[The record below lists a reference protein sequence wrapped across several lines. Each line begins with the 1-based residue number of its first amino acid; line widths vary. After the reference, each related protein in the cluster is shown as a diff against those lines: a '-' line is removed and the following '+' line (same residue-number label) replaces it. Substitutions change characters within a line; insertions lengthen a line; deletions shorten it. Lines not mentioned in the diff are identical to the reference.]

1 MQKLNFAEAKKQ
13 VEEIVKIAEAC
24 PDALKETCFKLLFE
38 LAFSTAPAAPQIA
51 PSTPASSAA
60 PAAAGIPAVEPAKPA
75 APAESGFKLASNML
89 AFTRKYEVSA
99 EMLQK
104 LFILD
109 HEPLLPVYK
118 ITTKVTAT
126 AQLQKVLMVLLEN
139 GLLNNLFK
147 APYAEVRE
155 AVNEVGLRDSNFN
168 KVLKRNHSL
177 FKGAIYED
185 RIEENETVEL
195 TGEGYEQ
202 LSKLIKE
209 LALPGG

>member
-1 MQKLNFAEAKKQ
+1 MNKIDFAAAKKQ
-13 VEEIVKIAEAC
+13 IEEIGKIVEVC
-24 PDALKETCFKLLFE
+24 PEPLKELCFKLLFD
-38 LAFSTAPAAPQIA
+38 LAFSDNPQPAPVSSASNPTPPPSGTPATDPIKP
-51 PSTPASSAA
+51 PST
-60 PAAAGIPAVEPAKPA
+60 
-75 APAESGFKLASNML
+75 AEAGFKLASNML

-139 GLLNNLFK
+139 GLLNNSFR

-155 AVNEVGLRDSNFN
+155 AVSEVGLRDGNFN
-168 KVLKRNHSL
+168 KVLKRNSGL
-177 FKGAIYED
+177 FKGAVYED
-185 RIEENETVEL
+185 RIEESETVEL
-195 TGEGYEQ
+195 TGEGFEQ
-202 LSKLIKE
+202 LAKLIKE
-209 LALPGG
+209 LSLPNG